1 MVMFRRIA
9 LFGLAFGMFAVL
21 GFGLGPARASI
32 INDIPD
38 ALNGA
43 LFDGASVYAAQLI
56 LTAGIMMSAG
66 MALAVA
72 KMPPAGMFI
81 VLLCVLG
88 ALTAIGWA
96 DVSFMI
102 AAIFIMV
109 AMFGSTMAEWLVG
122 GKGGRK

>member
-21 GFGLGPARASI
+21 GFGAIGARASI

-38 ALNGA
+38 ALNNA
-43 LFDGASVYAAQLI
+43 LFDGASVYAAQLV
-56 LTAGIMMSAG
+56 LTAAIMMSAG
-66 MALAVA
+66 LSLAVA

-81 VLLCVLG
+81 VLLSVLG
-88 ALTAIGWA
+88 ALTVIGWA
-96 DVSFMI
+96 DVSLMI

-109 AMFGSTMAEWLVG
+109 AMFGRTMADWLTGKPSG
-122 GKGGRK
+122 G

>member
-1 MVMFRRIA
+1 MVTRRIIP
-9 LFGLAFGMFAVL
+9 LVLGFGIFAVL
-21 GFGLGPARASI
+21 GFGLGSARASI

-38 ALNGA
+38 ALNNA

-66 MALAVA
+66 LALAVA
-72 KMPPAGMFI
+72 RMPPAGMFI
-81 VLLCVLG
+81 VLLSVLG

-109 AMFGSTMAEWLVG
+109 AMFGKTMAEWLTGKPSG
-122 GKGGRK
+122 G